1 MTEYDSEEFVNPCVM
16 EKLAATYKKDE
27 TYIELLKQADLI
39 YDKLLEDLSDEQVK
53 LLEEY
58 V

>member
-1 MTEYDSEEFVNPCVM
+1 M